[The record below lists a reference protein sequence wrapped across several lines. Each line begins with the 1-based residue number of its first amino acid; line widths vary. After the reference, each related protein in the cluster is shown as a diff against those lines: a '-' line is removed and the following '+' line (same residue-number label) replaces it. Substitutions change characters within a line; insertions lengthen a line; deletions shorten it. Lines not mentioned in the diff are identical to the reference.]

1 MKFEW
6 FKTEIEL
13 TGIEIVD
20 FSKSSLSAKLQWGI
34 EVTYIEKYW
43 YHHWIVAKGSHT
55 AKSDELAVALLII
68 LQDVKPELS
77 KISDHLALLLVF
89 ERCSQLL
96 LKLAYEEHKE
106 QHHESLPFFEDSK
119 TTPTSDRT

>member
-1 MKFEW
+1 MKLEW

-13 TGIEIVD
+13 TGIGIID
-20 FSKSSLSAKLQWGI
+20 FSKSPLSAKLQWGI

-43 YHHWIVAKGSHT
+43 HHHWVVTKGSHT
-55 AKSDELAVALLII
+55 AKSNELAVALLII

-77 KISDHLALLLVF
+77 KISDYLSLLLVF

-96 LKLAYEEHKE
+96 LKLTYKEHEE
-106 QHHESLPFFEDSK
+106 QYPESLPLFEDSR
-119 TTPTSDRT
+119 TTPTSDRI